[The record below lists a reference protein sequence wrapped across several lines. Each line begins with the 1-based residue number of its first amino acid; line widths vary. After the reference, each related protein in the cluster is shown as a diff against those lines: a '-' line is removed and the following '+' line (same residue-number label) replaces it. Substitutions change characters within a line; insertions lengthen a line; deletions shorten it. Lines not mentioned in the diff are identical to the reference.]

1 MSKSA
6 TPRRLP
12 DNEAQAVLSRLRGSP
27 IKLNDVATLIR
38 GLHASEAVKQ
48 LTFNHRRISNDVLK
62 CLKSAIANAENN
74 HNLDV
79 DNLYVAEAYVG
90 KSMVMKRMRAR
101 ARGRSARIMKPFS
114 NLTIVVREEAFK
126 DNGESA

>member
-1 MSKSA
+1 MGKSA
-6 TPRRLP
+6 QPRQLP
-12 DNEAQAVLSRLRGSP
+12 DNEVKAVLSRLRGSP

-48 LTFNHRRISNDVLK
+48 LTFSNRRISNDVLK

-101 ARGRSARIMKPFS
+101 ARGRAARILKPFS
-114 NLTIVVREEAFK
+114 NLTIVVREEK
-126 DNGESA
+126 ESA

>member
-27 IKLNDVATLIR
+27 IKLNYVASLIR

-48 LTFNHRRISNDVLK
+48 LTFSNRRISNDVLK

-79 DNLYVAEAYVG
+79 DNLFVAEAYVG

-101 ARGRSARIMKPFS
+101 ARGRSARILKPFS
-114 NLTIVVREEAFK
+114 NLTIVVREEK
-126 DNGESA
+126 ESA

>member
-1 MSKSA
+1 MGKSA
-6 TPRRLP
+6 TQRQLP
-12 DNEAQAVLSRLRGSP
+12 DNEAKAVLSRLRGSP

-38 GLHASEAVKQ
+38 GLRANEAVKQ
-48 LTFNHRRISNDVLK
+48 LTFSNRRISDDVLK

-79 DNLYVAEAYVG
+79 DNLYVVEAWVG

-101 ARGRSARIMKPFS
+101 ARGRAARILKPFS
-114 NLTIVVREEAFK
+114 NLTIIVREEK
-126 DNGESA
+126 ESA